1 MGKSITF
8 VDKDAQLI
16 KKIVAYQKERG
27 ISSFVETVRQLC
39 EKALKFSEITNRGGI
54 RMKRLLHWCY
64 AQLCFC
70 RFVPALILRR
80 N

>member
-1 MGKSITF
+1 MLKYKTKCYILGLAREKKLEMEVSPMGKSITF

-39 EKALKFSEITNRGGI
+39 EKALKFSEIT
-54 RMKRLLHWCY
+54 K
-64 AQLCFC
+64 
-70 RFVPALILRR
+70 
-80 N
+80 

>member
-27 ISSFVETVRQLC
+27 ISSFVETVWQLC
-39 EKALKFSEITNRGGI
+39 EKALKFSEIT
-54 RMKRLLHWCY
+54 K
-64 AQLCFC
+64 
-70 RFVPALILRR
+70 
-80 N
+80 

>member
-1 MGKSITF
+1 MLYTRLGKRKETGNGGVPRDKSITF

-39 EKALKFSEITNRGGI
+39 EKALKFSEIT
-54 RMKRLLHWCY
+54 K
-64 AQLCFC
+64 
-70 RFVPALILRR
+70 
-80 N
+80 